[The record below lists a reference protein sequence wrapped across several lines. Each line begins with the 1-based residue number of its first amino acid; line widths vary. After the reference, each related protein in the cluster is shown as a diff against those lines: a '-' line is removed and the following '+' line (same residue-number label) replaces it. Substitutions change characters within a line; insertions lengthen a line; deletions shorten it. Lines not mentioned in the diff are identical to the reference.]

1 MLVLINF
8 KMAELVQKKGRKRND
23 DGLGTVVDFLLANAR
38 LVLGIG
44 GAAMLGIATLA
55 VKRLIDRAGSPPD
68 DEKETSKAEQT
79 CIDESWAE
87 LSLLRA
93 SPKLFKKS
101 NREALSAPVP
111 SPTESEAAPDPQ
123 SDELVQEEIQADP
136 KRIPLSFT
144 LQEKLLDYCQSH
156 ITISD
161 DDISKCL
168 QLTKAILSEMQDF
181 LCNKFPNLPF
191 GAMKVVGPVVDGLE
205 VLSLDHACFTV
216 PLGLEPALW
225 SLIPGEHTIL
235 NIPDFWLVKRLDL
248 EYITRGSS
256 PWDRFLV
263 GGYLS
268 SNVIIDFF
276 HKILVGSI
284 NWPSIGSMLG
294 GIIRPVVAPGQLRL
308 EVNHESIQLCIDVT
322 PVIKMGHTV
331 LLARSLENSP
341 AENLWLQSFYVSEI
355 SQLRELDQKD
365 TGMRCCCLKI
375 LKGICKSQQRLNK
388 LTGSPLAHVILHLSQ
403 RESDWREEAL
413 ADRFRQVIEELI
425 GYLENGFLPCYFDNK
440 MNMFSELHA
449 EDIDEMGYTFY
460 SALPGLEVLIQKHT

>member
-1 MLVLINF
+1 
-8 KMAELVQKKGRKRND
+8 MAELVQKKGKKRND

-55 VKRLIDRAGSPPD
+55 VKRIIDRAASPPD
-68 DEKETSKAEQT
+68 DEKETSKAEQK
-79 CIDESWAE
+79 CIDESWKE

-93 SPKLFKKS
+93 SPKLFRKS
-101 NREALSAPVP
+101 NREALTAPMP
-111 SPTESEAAPDPQ
+111 SPPESKAAPEPQ
-123 SDELVQEEIQADP
+123 SEKLVQEEIKADP

-144 LQEKLLDYCQSH
+144 LQEKLLDYCHCH
-156 ITISD
+156 ITVSD
-161 DDISKCL
+161 DDVSKCL
-168 QLTKAILSEMQDF
+168 QLTKAVLSEMQDF
-181 LCNKFPNLPF
+181 LCNKFPHLPF
-191 GAMKVVGPVVDGLE
+191 GAMKIVGPLVDGLE
-205 VLSLDHACFTV
+205 VLSVDHACFTV

-235 NIPDFWLVKRLDL
+235 NTPDFWLVKRVDL

-268 SNVIIDFF
+268 SNVIIDFL

-284 NWPSIGSMLG
+284 NWPSIGTMLG
-294 GIIRPVVAPGQLRL
+294 GIIRPVVAPGELRL
-308 EVNHESIQLCIDVT
+308 EVSHESIQLSIDVT

-341 AENLWLQSFYVSEI
+341 AENLWLQSFYVTEI
-355 SQLRELDQKD
+355 SQLRDLDQKD
-365 TGMRCCCLKI
+365 TGKRWCCLKI
-375 LKGICKSQQRLNK
+375 LKGICKSHQRLKK
-388 LTGSPLAHVILHLSQ
+388 LTGSHLAHVILHLSE

-413 ADRFRQVIEELI
+413 GDRFQQVIEELI
-425 GYLENGFLPCYFDNK
+425 GYLENGFLPCYFNNK
-440 MNMFSELHA
+440 MNMFSELCA

-460 SALPGLEVLIQKHT
+460 SALSSLEVLIQKHT